1 MVTVAAGRGITAI
14 SGLAIMALLT
24 RHLGPEAFGEYRTIL
39 AYATY
44 AYLTS
49 DLGLY
54 AYTLRAI
61 SEPGADKRLLIATAF
76 RLRLLLA
83 VMFLSVSFV
92 IGLAI
97 PFSPVVHIGIALA
110 AFGYVCFG
118 GSELLLAAFQS
129 ELRQYQ
135 YAATEVVGSLVNL
148 LLAYL
153 VVVYDLG
160 VLAAVS
166 ALVSGFVVML
176 ASNLA
181 LLWHTLSWGTRL
193 DWLLVREML
202 KGSMPFAGALALGL
216 VYSKLDI
223 VFLSLLQSPSDVGIY
238 GIIHK
243 VSDVA
248 MALPYFFAGLVMPSL
263 TAAAMVNTGRFAH
276 VLSRSYT
283 AMCVGGVGT
292 TLVILLFA
300 DEFIRIL
307 AGSEFAMGA
316 SALQIIG
323 LKIGLFFVANLLIF
337 ATTALRRQQDMLKGH
352 AFAAIISVVAYIM
365 LIPSWSYNGAAISA
379 TVAEVVILFYALYLV
394 RIRAGNVIAPS
405 IFLKCVAA
413 AVVTYWV
420 MTRTPIS
427 EAHWFIQLV
436 LVGLL
441 YMALAGFF
449 RTGAWTAF
457 REVVRR

>member
-1 MVTVAAGRGITAI
+1 MVTVAAARGITAI

-61 SEPGADKRLLIATAF
+61 SEPGADKRSLIATAF
-76 RLRLLLA
+76 RLRLMLA
-83 VMFLSVSFV
+83 VIFLSVSMVFA
-92 IGLAI
+92 LAI
-97 PFSPVVHIGIALA
+97 PFTPVVHVGIALA

-135 YAATEVVGSLVNL
+135 YAATEVLGSLVNL

-160 VLAAVS
+160 VLAAVT

-176 ASNLA
+176 VCNLA
-181 LLWHTLSWGTRL
+181 LLGRIVSWGTRF
-193 DWLLVREML
+193 DWQLAREML
-202 KGSMPFAGALALGL
+202 RGSMPLAGALVLGL

-223 VFLSLLQSPSDVGIY
+223 VFLTLLQSASDVGIY

-248 MALPYFFAGLVMPSL
+248 MALPWFFAGLVMPSL
-263 TAAAMVNTGRFAH
+263 TAAAMARNGRFGH

-292 TLVILLFA
+292 ALVILLFA

-307 AGSEFAMGA
+307 AGPEFAPGA
-316 SALQIIG
+316 TALQITG

-337 ATTALRRQQDMLKGH
+337 ATTALRMQKEMLKGH
-352 AFAAIISVVAYIM
+352 AGAAVISVIAYVM
-365 LIPSWSYNGAAISA
+365 LIPTWSYNGAAIA
-379 TVAEVVILFYALYLV
+379 VTVAEAVVLLYALYLV
-394 RIRAGNVIAPS
+394 RTRAGNMISVS
-405 IFLKCVAA
+405 VFVKCVAA
-413 AVVTYWV
+413 AAATYWL

-427 EAHWFIQLV
+427 ETHWFIQLII
-436 LVGLL
+436 VGLL
-441 YMALAGFF
+441 YMALAALF

-457 REVVRR
+457 REIVRR

>member
-1 MVTVAAGRGITAI
+1 MARTDRKVAINMVTVAAGRGITAI

-148 LLAYL
+148 
-153 VVVYDLG
+153 
-160 VLAAVS
+160 
-166 ALVSGFVVML
+166 
-176 ASNLA
+176 
-181 LLWHTLSWGTRL
+181 LSWGTRL